1 MKLSFKD
8 NLEGRYCPK
17 LFNFLEVSVD
27 GTCWLCCPAWLPK
40 RIGNILTDEFDN
52 IWNGQA
58 ARQMRNQVFSGEWN
72 YCNHSVC
79 PQIVSGNLPRLSDII
94 LDKTL
99 SDNTLFG
106 IQNKIETV
114 VDLPTTITF
123 SEDLSCNL
131 RCPSCRVEKIMHKRD
146 SVEYNKQK
154 LINDKICNIFFSKPT
169 DRTFEINV
177 TGSGDPFASIIYR
190 EMLTELNGKD
200 FPNLKVNLNTN
211 GVMFTPKTW
220 NNLHKIHNNLHN
232 CRISIDAGTKETY
245 ETKTRLGG
253 NWNVLMN
260 NCKFLNEKA
269 KEFKNF
275 KIHFD
280 FVVQQTNYKE
290 MRQFI
295 EMVLE
300 NFDESSSIHFSK
312 IIDWNTWTNEEYN
325 KNAVWKECH
334 SEHAEFLKVLDD
346 NIFDN
351 EKVYLGNLRTYRHD

>member
-1 MKLSFKD
+1 M
-8 NLEGRYCPK
+8 E
-17 LFNFLEVSVD
+17 
-27 GTCWLCCPAWLPK
+27 
-40 RIGNILTDEFDN
+40 
-52 IWNGQA
+52 QA

-177 TGSGDPFASIIYR
+177 TGKRRS
-190 EMLTELNGKD
+190 
-200 FPNLKVNLNTN
+200 V
-211 GVMFTPKTW
+211 
-220 NNLHKIHNNLHN
+220 
-232 CRISIDAGTKETY
+232 C
-245 ETKTRLGG
+245 
-253 NWNVLMN
+253 
-260 NCKFLNEKA
+260 
-269 KEFKNF
+269 
-275 KIHFD
+275 
-280 FVVQQTNYKE
+280 
-290 MRQFI
+290 
-295 EMVLE
+295 
-300 NFDESSSIHFSK
+300 
-312 IIDWNTWTNEEYN
+312 
-325 KNAVWKECH
+325 
-334 SEHAEFLKVLDD
+334 
-346 NIFDN
+346 
-351 EKVYLGNLRTYRHD
+351 